1 MAVSEDKHGQLLKT
15 LKEAG
20 PIERSDLKSKDSASS
35 DKAVN
40 EDMPDAFYD
49 LLRRIGLEQKD
60 VLFLGPR
67 NRSFIP

>member
-20 PIERSDLKSKDSASS
+20 PIERSDLKSKD
-35 DKAVN
+35 KAVK

-49 LLRRIGLEQKD
+49 LLRRLGLEQKD
-60 VLFLGPR
+60 VLFLGPL